1 MELELF
7 KKTYTSTMMRLVKK
21 LAEKL
26 ESEIKQDLMC
36 ENHHVIL
43 KAKHKMDD
51 LAEAKMLL
59 SIYDPPK
66 ETPEQ
71 TNPIDPFEGA
81 PEWARFRVA
90 SEDEKEF
97 YCENRPQIHSTP
109 HTEYWIF
116 PDGKFIQCPDT
127 ILYYHDWK
135 ESLIEKK

>member
-81 PEWARFRVA
+81 PECSVLGMTNMTSSPIFLSARV
-90 SEDEKEF
+90 S
-97 YCENRPQIHSTP
+97 P
-109 HTEYWIF
+109 
-116 PDGKFIQCPDT
+116 
-127 ILYYHDWK
+127 
-135 ESLIEKK
+135 